1 MLVFN
6 AQELKENSVIMNEL
20 FVTSSMMASELGW
33 TEQIFLRRYF
43 DMLVLNAQELKE
55 NSVIMNELFVTSS
68 MMASE
73 LGWTEQI
80 FLRDT

>member
-1 MLVFN
+1 ML
-6 AQELKENSVIMNEL
+6 
-20 FVTSSMMASELGW
+20 
-33 TEQIFLRRYF
+33 
-43 DMLVLNAQELKE
+43 DAQELKE